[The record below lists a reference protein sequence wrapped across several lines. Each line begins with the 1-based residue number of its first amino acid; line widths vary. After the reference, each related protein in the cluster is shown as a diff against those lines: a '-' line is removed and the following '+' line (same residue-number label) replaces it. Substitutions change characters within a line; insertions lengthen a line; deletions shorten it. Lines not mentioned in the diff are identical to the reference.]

1 MSLSNPSQ
9 LLLRNSEL
17 LISNNPLVVG
27 CPDNE
32 FLAELISVNPEAKI
46 SSYQTHFGY
55 HQNTQSRYKDS
66 VRACF
71 SESYDNQTGSKHDLA
86 IIYFPKSKPEY
97 QFLLAML
104 APHMA
109 QGSSILVVGEN
120 KGGVKSCDKLSTKYS
135 SCSNKIDSAR
145 HCSLFSVE
153 FNNQEFKFDINDF
166 YKQFNIDIAGITLTI
181 ASLPGVFSSGSLD
194 NGTRLLLENLP
205 SQINGSVLDF
215 GCGAGIIGAFVNK
228 KQPKTKVELVDV
240 SALAIA
246 SSKKTLE
253 LNQLTGKVF
262 ASDALSNINGQYNAV
277 ISNPPFHQGIK
288 TNYHATESFLKDIKK
303 YMAKNA
309 SLTIVANN
317 FLKYAPILKAEI
329 AEPELLINSKGFAV
343 HHCKNEK

>member
-17 LISNNPLVVG
+17 LKSNHPLVVG

-32 FLAELISVNPEAKI
+32 FLAELISINPQAQI
-46 SSYQTHFGY
+46 TSYQTHFGFY
-55 HQNTQSRYKDS
+55 QNTKARYQDS
-66 VRACF
+66 VTSCF
-71 SESYDNQTGSKHDLA
+71 AASYENPTSNKHDLA

-109 QGSSILVVGEN
+109 EGANILVVGEN
-120 KGGVKSCDKLSTKYS
+120 KGGVKSCEKLSTKYS

-153 FNNQEFKFDINDF
+153 FNNQDFSFDINDF
-166 YKQFNIDIAGITLTI
+166 YKEFNIDVAGIKLKV

-194 NGTRLLLENLP
+194 NGTRILLENLP
-205 SQINGSVLDF
+205 SQITGSVLDF
-215 GCGAGIIGAFVNK
+215 GCGAGIIGAFINK
-228 KQPKTKVELVDV
+228 TDPTTKVDLVDV

-246 SSKKTLE
+246 SSIKTLE
-253 LNQLTGKVF
+253 LNQLKGKVF
-262 ASDALSNINGQYNAV
+262 ASDALSNVSAQYNSV

-288 TNYHATESFLKDIKK
+288 TNYHATESFLKYIKQH
-303 YMAKNA
+303 MTKNA
-309 SLTIVANN
+309 NLTIVANN

-343 HHCKNEK
+343 HYCKK